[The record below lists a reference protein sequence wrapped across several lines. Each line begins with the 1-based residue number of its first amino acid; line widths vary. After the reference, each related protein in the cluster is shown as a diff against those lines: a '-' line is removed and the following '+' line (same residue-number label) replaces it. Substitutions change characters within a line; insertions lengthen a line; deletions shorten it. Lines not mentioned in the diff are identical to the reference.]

1 MKMSITRSRES
12 IWVWLFWGLGTYL
25 VLELGPFLLLGA
37 ALKKT
42 AAELACPYLA
52 CAMPGVIFTPL
63 IWRLWQR
70 ERLGTSPKRL
80 AREWGVSAA
89 IFGLAVVVAVIYSG
103 VKLGLIDPS
112 DAIGGLVVSVLL
124 SLPIGYFTLHNMVLT
139 RISSRAAGEGDGI
152 RPK

>member
-1 MKMSITRSRES
+1 MKLSISRSQES

-25 VLELGPFLLLGA
+25 VLELGPFVLLGV

-42 AAELACPYLA
+42 AAELVCLYLA
-52 CAMPGVIFTPL
+52 CAMPGVIFMPL
-63 IWRLWQR
+63 VWRLRQR
-70 ERLGTSPKRL
+70 EKQIPSPKRL

-89 IFGLAVVVAVIYSG
+89 LFGIAVVVAVIYSG
-103 VKLGLIDPS
+103 VRLGFMDPT

-124 SLPIGYFTLHNMVLT
+124 SVPSFYFTLYHMALT
-139 RISSRAAGEGDGI
+139 RISSRATGEGGGT